1 MTKLLRA
8 SLIHCLLF
16 GHITGFAITVDQ
28 LDANL
33 GVEVVIFNQDGI
45 SSAQEYQSNLSI
57 FFQSD
62 FVWSWNQNS
71 DRLSFVPYLRIDQ
84 QDHARSHSDIREFL
98 WTHLHRDWHLKV
110 GLGKVFWGVTEFNHL
125 VDVINQT
132 DLVES
137 IDGEEKLGQ
146 PMINLSMMK
155 DWGLLD
161 LYVLPG
167 FRERTFPGKEG
178 RLRAQV
184 TVDPDRVY
192 YESIDGDQHIDFAIR
207 WSETFRYFD
216 LGAYVFDGTN
226 REPLFDIQPTM
237 YPAQNADYVAI
248 ANYLQMKQFGVDFQA
263 VVNNWL
269 FKLEALW
276 RETLQNQYTAAQLGI
291 EYTFYNALGRQADL
305 GILLEYG
312 WDERGIESS
321 SIIQNDLFI
330 GGRVTLND
338 FESSELLFGLAYD
351 QDYHSH
357 SAFIEFSQSTSQNT
371 QLSLEARSFKAKNPQ
386 DYLYNIAGDDYIQLT
401 FEHFF

>member
-1 MTKLLRA
+1 M
-8 SLIHCLLF
+8 F

-45 SSAQEYQSNLSI
+45 SSAQEYQSTLSI

-178 RLRAQV
+178 RIRAQV

-248 ANYLQMKQFGVDFQA
+248 ANYLQMKF
-263 VVNNWL
+263 
-269 FKLEALW
+269 
-276 RETLQNQYTAAQLGI
+276 
-291 EYTFYNALGRQADL
+291 
-305 GILLEYG
+305 
-312 WDERGIESS
+312 
-321 SIIQNDLFI
+321 
-330 GGRVTLND
+330 
-338 FESSELLFGLAYD
+338 
-351 QDYHSH
+351 
-357 SAFIEFSQSTSQNT
+357 
-371 QLSLEARSFKAKNPQ
+371 
-386 DYLYNIAGDDYIQLT
+386 
-401 FEHFF
+401 